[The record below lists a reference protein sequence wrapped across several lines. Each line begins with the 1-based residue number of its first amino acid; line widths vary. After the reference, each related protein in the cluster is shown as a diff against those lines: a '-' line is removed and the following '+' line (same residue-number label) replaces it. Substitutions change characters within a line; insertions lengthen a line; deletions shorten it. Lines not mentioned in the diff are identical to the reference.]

1 MGGKARP
8 ELLKGLVFEHLGAK
22 PYRLILGPSIGEDAA
37 AIDFGEEKLVLHT
50 DPITGAR
57 ELAGWLAIHVP
68 CNDVAATGAD
78 PLWVS
83 VALLI
88 PSSGGEKCLE
98 SVVRSLDEAARSIGV
113 AIVSGH
119 TEFVDYIESPIL
131 VSTCMGLAKRI
142 VATSGARPGDVVI
155 VTKSVALEGTAILA
169 TDFEEELLKRGVSRD
184 LIASAREFY
193 KRVSVVEEA
202 RVLRD
207 FATSMHDPTEGGIV
221 GGLLEV
227 AAASRARIV
236 VYEDRIPISRE
247 TEAIC
252 SAMGVDPL
260 RLISSGCLIATV
272 PRALADKAIDMLRRR
287 GIEAA
292 IIGEVAEGMG
302 VEIVKKSGERV
313 YITEWVEDELYRLL
327 SSR

>member
-1 MGGKARP
+1 LGGKARP

>member
-236 VYEDRIPISRE
+236 VYEGRIPISRE

-252 SAMGVDPL
+252 SAMGVNPL